1 MTETTCP
8 SCDAPAPA
16 RARVCTSCGYRFFE
30 DGGPALRRPQVPPL
44 AVAAVAVAALAV
56 VLAVL
61 LEGGGPTTEEPAS
74 AAARPM
80 HLVRLSNHPVGKR
93 TAEALLEEHF
103 LPVRDDDEADVTCS
117 GRIPKPA
124 HSVRRCV
131 IKYPGGSERRIALLT
146 NARGDEVLSE
156 P

>member
-1 MTETTCP
+1 MTDTTCP
-8 SCDAPAPA
+8 SCDAPAAAHA
-16 RARVCTSCGYRFFE
+16 RACASCGYRFFE
-30 DGGPALRRPQVPPL
+30 DARPVLRPPRVPRLAGGALAL
-44 AVAAVAVAALAV
+44 AAVALVAAV
-56 VLAVL
+56 L
-61 LEGGGPTTEEPAS
+61 LNGGGTTTEEPAT
-74 AAARPM
+74 AAPETM
-80 HLVRLSNHPVGKR
+80 HLVMLANHPVSKR

-131 IKYPGGSERRIALLT
+131 IKYPGGIERRVALLT